1 MSEIVV
7 DKISKT
13 FYLPKK
19 KKIDTEVKVEA
30 LKEISFTVNKNEFVS
45 IIGPSGCGKTTLIR
59 IIDCLL
65 SPDSGRV
72 LIDGHEVT
80 KPGFDRAMVFQGFG
94 LLPWKN
100 VVDNIAFG
108 LKMKGVDKH
117 ERLRHARHYAEV
129 VGLKGFEDH
138 YPHQLSGGMQQRV
151 GIARA
156 LCINSNIFLMDEPL
170 GSLDA
175 QTREYMQEEILRLLD
190 NEKRTVLFITHS
202 IDEAVFLSD
211 RIILLKPR
219 PGQVEE
225 IIDVDLPKPRFGSEV
240 RTHKRFV
247 EIRTHIWEKLR
258 NYVANEEKG
267 GE

>member
-1 MSEIVV
+1 MPEIKI

-19 KKIDTEVKVEA
+19 KKSDTEVKIEA
-30 LKEISFTVNKNEFVS
+30 LKEVSFTVNADEFVS

-65 SPDSGRV
+65 KADSGRV
-72 LIDGHEVT
+72 LIDGEEVT

-100 VVDNIAFG
+100 IVENIAFG
-108 LKMKGVDKH
+108 LKMKGVEKQ
-117 ERLRHARHYAEV
+117 ERLQQARHYAEV

-175 QTREYMQEEILRLLD
+175 QTREYMQEEILKLLER
-190 NEKRTVLFITHS
+190 EKRTIVFITHS
-202 IDEAVFLSD
+202 IDEAVFVSD

-225 IIDVDLPKPRFGSEV
+225 IIEVDLPKPRHDSDV
-240 RTHKRFV
+240 RRNKRFI
-247 EIRTHIWEKLR
+247 ELRTYIWEKLR
-258 NYVANEEKG
+258 GYVEKEEQ
-267 GE
+267 EE